1 MWKIAEKEVKSSSH
15 CEITSKIKNVGEEN
29 LLFIVISVGDNR
41 KMLASSLL
49 FLHTRHFPTKEISF
63 LSTLGRKENFAM

>member
-15 CEITSKIKNVGEEN
+15 CEITLKIKKVGEKN

-41 KMLASSLL
+41 KMLASSY
-49 FLHTRHFPTKEISF
+49 FSPHKTFSNKR
-63 LSTLGRKENFAM
+63 N